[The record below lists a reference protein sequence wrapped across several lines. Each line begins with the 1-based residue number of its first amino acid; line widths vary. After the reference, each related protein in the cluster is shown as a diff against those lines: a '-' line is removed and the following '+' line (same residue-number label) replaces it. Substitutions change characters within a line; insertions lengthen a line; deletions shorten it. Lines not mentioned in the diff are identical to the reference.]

1 MFDPLQH
8 PGVWRA
14 ESVAPPR
21 CARIPSGYEELDKA
35 LGGGWPIPTMIEILT
50 DVYGIGEMQLIVPLL
65 IRLTD
70 RTDAGLVCWINPPF
84 QPNAVAL
91 AQHGLMK
98 PQHWITRDGLSARD
112 ALWCLEQ
119 TVRSR
124 ACSVAVAWIAS
135 ATMAQLRRVKLAVT
149 QSLTPAVIYRP
160 TTQSAQSS
168 PAPIRLRLASED
180 TQLRV
185 SLFKV
190 SGRVGSELGL
200 PIESRQLALSA
211 V

>member
-14 ESVAPPR
+14 KSLVPPR
-21 CARIPSGYEELDKA
+21 CARISSEYEELDRA
-35 LGGGWPIPTMIEILT
+35 LGGGWPTATMIEVLT

-65 IRLTD
+65 IGLTGQ
-70 RTDAGLVCWINPPF
+70 TDSGLVCWINPPF

-91 AQHGLMK
+91 AQHGLMQG
-98 PQHWITRDGLSARD
+98 QHWITRDALSARD

-124 ACSVAVAWIAS
+124 ACSVAVAWIAT

-149 QSLTPAVIYRP
+149 QSQTPAVIYRP
-160 TTQSAQSS
+160 TTASAQSS
-168 PAPIRLRLASED
+168 PAPIRLRLAAEGG
-180 TQLRV
+180 QLRV
-185 SLFKV
+185 SLVKV
-190 SGRVGSELGL
+190 PGQVGGELSL
-200 PIESRQLALSA
+200 SMKARQLASSA